1 MVKVELLLEIYYC
14 FKYWIQNKNIKC
26 LDANLRRIEVFKV
39 HIHVLKINSIMKS
52 IYHGHSNT
60 SIARADINISI
71 KIHIL
76 HVSIRRTLTL
86 I

>member
-14 FKYWIQNKNIKC
+14 YKYWIQNENIKY
-26 LDANLRRIEVFKV
+26 LDAKVFQV

-76 HVSIRRTLTL
+76 HVSIRHSLTL